1 MKVELP
7 FLAEGIEGGDVVQVL
22 VHEGDQV
29 TGGQS
34 LIELETDKAT
44 VPVPAPAA
52 GKITKV
58 LIKNG
63 DHIKVGQALMEL
75 DGDGAQPDQEKAS
88 SKKTEQETG
97 AAPAHPS
104 ATDKKPATDKKSTPA
119 KEPAPSPQPE
129 REIEA
134 AHADAVKEKEKPP
147 AQETDSSE
155 KTEKEASAPAQQKG
169 TDKKPTTDKKSAP
182 AKDPTPSPQPQPAV
196 KATDE
201 NAGEEEEQ
209 PSSQPAAAPQPA
221 AAQPTKPEP
230 QAQEPPP
237 GEPSARDVSA
247 GPGVAAPP
255 SVRRLARELGVDLTQ
270 VKGSEAGG
278 RITAEDVKTYVR
290 ERTRRSVAPA
300 GKNAQDKD
308 GNVFTTMYGT
318 ERREAISSLRRK
330 IAATVTQAWTTIPH
344 VHQFQ
349 EADVTDLLAL
359 HKRYA
364 PQFKQKGATL
374 TLTTLFLKAVTHAL
388 KLYPQF
394 NATLDLTNGEVIYKD
409 YYNIGVAVETP
420 AGLIVPVVH
429 RVDHKDLLQISLEI
443 ADLAERT
450 RSREI
455 KLEELR
461 GATFTVSN
469 MGGLNA
475 GPFTPIIMPPQVAIL
490 GVGKGRRVPVYRD
503 GQVVPRVML
512 PLCVAYDHRL
522 IDGADGARFTNE
534 IVKVLEDFQAMF
546 MGL

>member
-1 MKVELP
+1 MIESRTHPGVS
-7 FLAEGIEGGDVVQVL
+7 FALAGSAL
-22 VHEGDQV
+22 VCFSRPAKPAATEQAS
-29 TGGQS
+29 QEAS
-34 LIELETDKAT
+34 EPPSRETS
-44 VPVPAPAA
+44 APA
-52 GKITKV
+52 
-58 LIKNG
+58 
-63 DHIKVGQALMEL
+63 E
-75 DGDGAQPDQEKAS
+75 
-88 SKKTEQETG
+88 
-97 AAPAHPS
+97 PS
-104 ATDKKPATDKKSTPA
+104 
-119 KEPAPSPQPE
+119 APSPQPPPAV
-129 REIEA
+129 EA
-134 AHADAVKEKEKPP
+134 AHAKAVE
-147 AQETDSSE
+147 
-155 KTEKEASAPAQQKG
+155 EKEASTAA
-169 TDKKPTTDKKSAP
+169 
-182 AKDPTPSPQPQPAV
+182 
-196 KATDE
+196 
-201 NAGEEEEQ
+201 
-209 PSSQPAAAPQPA
+209 PSSR
-221 AAQPTKPEP
+221 PEP
-230 QAQEPPP
+230 QAQEPPA
-237 GEPSARDVSA
+237 GEQTAREASA

-290 ERTRRSVAPA
+290 ERTRRSGVPS
-300 GKNAQDKD
+300 GKEGQDK
-308 GNVFTTMYGT
+308 GANVFTTMYGN

-349 EADVTDLLAL
+349 EADITDLLAL

-374 TLTTLFLKAVTHAL
+374 TLTSLFLKAVTHAL

-394 NATLDLTNGEVIYKD
+394 NATIDLTNGEVIYKD
-409 YYNIGVAVETP
+409 YYNIGVAVDTP

-450 RSREI
+450 RTREI

-490 GVGKGRRVPVYRD
+490 GVGKGKRTAVYRD
-503 GQVVPRVML
+503 GQFVPRVML

>member
-1 MKVELP
+1 VELP
-7 FLAEGIEGGDVVQVL
+7 FVAEGVEGGDVVQIL
-22 VHEGDQV
+22 VREGDQV
-29 TGGQS
+29 TEGQA
-34 LIELETDKAT
+34 LLELETDKAT
-44 VPVPAPAA
+44 IQVPAPSA
-52 GKITKV
+52 GKVAKV
-58 LIKNG
+58 LVKSG
-63 DHIKVGQALMEL
+63 DHLKVGQALMEL
-75 DGDGAQPDQEKAS
+75 DGDGAQPAQQTDSA
-88 SKKTEQETG
+88 KKTKKEAP
-97 AAPAHPS
+97 AAPAQPQ
-104 ATDKKPATDKKSTPA
+104 AADKKSATE
-119 KEPAPSPQPE
+119 KEPAPSPQPPPAV
-129 REIEA
+129 EA
-134 AHADAVKEKEKPP
+134 AHAKAVEEKEQPP
-147 AQETDSSE
+147 AQETDSAE
-155 KTEKEASAPAQQKG
+155 ETEKEASAPAQQKA
-169 TDKKPTTDKKSAP
+169 TDKKSTTDKKSAP
-182 AKDPTPSPQPQPAV
+182 AKAPTPSPQPQPAV
-196 KATDE
+196 EAADE
-201 NAGEEEEQ
+201 NAGEEEKQ
-209 PSSQPAAAPQPA
+209 SPAQPAN
-221 AAQPTKPEP
+221 PEP
-230 QAQEPPP
+230 QAQEPPS
-237 GEPSARDVSA
+237 GEPSAREVPA

-290 ERTRRSVAPA
+290 ERTRRSGAPT
-300 GKNAQDKD
+300 GKDGQDK
-308 GNVFTTMYGT
+308 GSNVFTTMYGN

-349 EADVTDLLAL
+349 EADVTDLMAL

-374 TLTTLFLKAVTHAL
+374 TLTSLFLKAVTHAL

-394 NATLDLTNGEVIYKD
+394 NATIDLTNGEVIYKD

-429 RVDHKDLLQISLEI
+429 RVDEKDLLHISLEI

-450 RSREI
+450 RTRQI

-475 GPFTPIIMPPQVAIL
+475 GPFMPIIMPPQVAIL

-503 GQVVPRVML
+503 GQLVPRVML

-534 IVKVLEDFQAMF
+534 IVKVLEDFQAMS